1 MTDLR
6 EISAQQRVCPR
17 SFPSLAVTLTG
28 LLCAALVAC
37 GGGGGSGP
45 SGTTGPPPPPSAS
58 VTGNGLAPSSGPGDT
73 QSYFPLEAGNSW
85 LFNATTTDVR
95 AASSAGD
102 LTFMIN
108 GTKSVLNQSATVETQ
123 TSSVIAQGSI
133 DNYYL
138 PTPGGISFLGNSD
151 TTDTISP
158 QIVPYAQLLF
168 PVRQGAVSTL
178 TAKNLPLGKDSAG
191 NSITL
196 NFTQTIVNA
205 DVESV
210 AVPAGTYANAL
221 KQVTTISGTAVDG
234 SQSIPVSGSE
244 TSWLVPGIGIVKDI
258 TVGGAASTSYTQE
271 ADLKGYVVA
280 GKRHGF
286 GVPTLL
292 SPQTNFS
299 FSGNLPAAIG
309 SDGSNFLL
317 VTQQVTSTSGSA
329 DFHWIATVLK
339 PDGSVSSSIDLAG
352 VPPFSGNWSFAAV
365 GFDGNNY
372 LVIYGETTVG
382 VNAVRLSAAGAIL
395 GPAVPLAAQSGVS
408 ANTPFALGFDG
419 SQYLLVYLQQAAN
432 AVLVTGQFLSP
443 ATGQPTGAPFL
454 IAPSGGNQTDPALA
468 FDGTNYLVAWQET
481 ASTATL
487 GLNVARVSTGGVV
500 LDPVPL
506 NLFGQL
512 PGLAGYIPIIP
523 SVAFDGTNYL
533 VAYRDSRPVLGGSA
547 TVSAARVSPAGVLLD
562 GSSTT
567 PGIAVTMDKT
577 LQIGRISAAFL
588 GSEYWL
594 VWDQSTMSSAS
605 QLFAARISKA
615 GVVMSPGSNGF
626 PLIRMNTNDTPAI
639 GVNAQS
645 GILTWHTDSG
655 GGSIGLESI
664 SP

>member
-6 EISAQQRVCPR
+6 EISAQQQVCPR
-17 SFPSLAVTLTG
+17 LFPSLAVTLTG

-37 GGGGGSGP
+37 GGGGGGGP
-45 SGTTGPPPPPSAS
+45 SGTTGPPPPSAS
-58 VTGNGLAPSSGPGDT
+58 VTGNRLAPSSGPGDT
-73 QSYFPLEAGNSW
+73 QRYFPLDPGDSW

-95 AASSAGD
+95 AASPAGD
-102 LTFMIN
+102 LTLVVN
-108 GTKSVLNQSATVETQ
+108 GTKFVLNQNATVLTQ
-123 TSSVIAQGSI
+123 TSPVIANGSI
-133 DNYYL
+133 DNDYFASA
-138 PTPGGISFLGNSD
+138 GGISFLGNSD
-151 TTDTISP
+151 ATDPITP

-168 PVRQGAVSTL
+168 PVSISAVSTI
-178 TAKNLPLGKDSAG
+178 TGKNLPLGKDSAG
-191 NSITL
+191 NPITL
-196 NFTQTIVNA
+196 DFTQTIANA
-205 DVESV
+205 DVETV
-210 AVPAGTYANAL
+210 AVPAGTYTNAL

-234 SQSIPVSGSE
+234 SQSILVSGSE

-309 SDGSNFLL
+309 SDGNNFLL

-329 DFHWIATVLK
+329 DFHWIATVLR
-339 PDGSVSSSIDLAG
+339 PDGSVASSVDLAS

-372 LVIYGETTVG
+372 LVIYGETNVG
-382 VNAVRLSAAGAIL
+382 INAVRLSAAGAIL

-419 SQYLLVYLQQAAN
+419 SQYLLVYLQQATN
-432 AVLVTGQFLSP
+432 AVLVAGQFLSP

-454 IAPSGGNQTDPALA
+454 IAPNGGNQTDPALA
-468 FDGTNYLVAWQET
+468 FDGINYLVAWQET
-481 ASTATL
+481 ASAATL
-487 GLNVARVSTGGVV
+487 GLNVARVSTSGVV

-523 SVAFDGTNYL
+523 SIAFDGTNYL

-562 GSSTT
+562 GSPTT
-567 PGIAVTMDKT
+567 PGISVTMDKT
-577 LQIGRISAAFL
+577 LQIGRVSVAFL
-588 GSEYWL
+588 GTEYWL
-594 VWDQSTMSSAS
+594 VWDQSMLSSAS

-615 GVVMSPGSNGF
+615 GVVASPGPNGF

-639 GVNAQS
+639 GANPQS
-645 GILTWHTDSG
+645 GILTWRTDSG